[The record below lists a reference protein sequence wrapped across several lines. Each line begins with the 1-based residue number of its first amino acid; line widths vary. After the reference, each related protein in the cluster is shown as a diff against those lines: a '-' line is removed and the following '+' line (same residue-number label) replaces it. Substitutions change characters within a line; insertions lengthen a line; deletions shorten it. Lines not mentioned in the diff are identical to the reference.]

1 MKKCP
6 LFRAAISK
14 RPYGYPLVV
23 HQTHLSMLQVFSIA
37 ECWLGR
43 LEKQRKRHA
52 ERDPRQR
59 KTIRLDADLFVRAA
73 GQSEQREISTFYA
86 LGNFIMRSS

>member
-1 MKKCP
+1 
-6 LFRAAISK
+6 
-14 RPYGYPLVV
+14 
-23 HQTHLSMLQVFSIA
+23 MLQVLSIA

-43 LEKQRKRHA
+43 FEKQRKRQA

-59 KTIRLDADLFVRAA
+59 RIIRLDADLFARAA

-86 LGNFIMRSS
+86 LGNFIMRGS